1 MHRHFSH
8 KSTLLLARAAIAT
21 MLCMAGSLAFSF
33 PANAGVRTSAEAHA
47 SIGQQATG
55 VHRSTLPSMFRKGLV
70 YIKTSVNKHKDVWMV
85 LDTGT
90 TDSMI
95 DSDYARTIGIKLVRK
110 SEGAQG
116 FGTMAP
122 TTYAT
127 GSVHL
132 RVGKVPERAVLF
144 ESIRLG
150 GMTGPDGMPVA
161 GLLGH
166 SFLEGKSIVI
176 DYKREAVYF
185 ERMPQLADDRDMA
198 MTLKNGIPIIQ
209 LKIAGQSVNA
219 LIDTGGTYSMIITPD
234 TAKKLGIERLMT
246 DAKPAV
252 TVGHGGDQH
261 ILIGKAPP
269 FAIGDR
275 AVDDLSAAYTTFGT
289 ANETIGAGVSI
300 GIGLLKTYKLT
311 LNYVANTVRFEP

>member
-1 MHRHFSH
+1 MHRHFPQ
-8 KSTLLLARAAIAT
+8 KSPLLLTRAVIAI
-21 MLCMAGSLAFSF
+21 MLCMAASLAFSF
-33 PANAGVRTSAEAHA
+33 PADAGVRTSAAAHA
-47 SIGQQATG
+47 SIGKQVLG
-55 VHRSTLPSMFRKGLV
+55 VHRTTLPSIFRKGLV
-70 YIKTSVNKHKDVWMV
+70 YIKTSVNKHTKVWMV

-95 DSDYARTIGIKLVRK
+95 DSDYAKTVGIKLVPK
-110 SEGAQG
+110 SERAEG
-116 FGTMAP
+116 FGAMAP
-122 TTYAT
+122 ATYAT
-127 GSVHL
+127 DTVRL
-132 RVGKVPERAVLF
+132 RVGKMPERVVSF

-176 DYKREAVYF
+176 DYKQEEVYF
-185 ERMPQLADDRDMA
+185 ERTPQLADNRDVA

-209 LKIAGQSVNA
+209 LSIAGQSVKA
-219 LIDTGGTYSMIITPD
+219 LIDSGGTYSMIITPD
-234 TAKKLGIERLMT
+234 TAKELGIERLMT
-246 DAKPAV
+246 DAKPAM

-269 FAIGDR
+269 FAIGDL

-289 ANETIGAGVSI
+289 ANETIGAGVSL
-300 GIGLLKTYKLT
+300 GVGLLKTYKLT
-311 LNYVANTVRFEP
+311 LNYIANTVRFEP